1 MNETRH
7 INNWKES
14 VKRGGRKLARE
25 FEENP
30 VLVIGVCAAAVG
42 ATAKL
47 LKVSVEFQNARVWKK
62 EVARRAM
69 ATKMRAGR

>member
-1 MNETRH
+1 MTAPRH

-14 VKRGGRKLARE
+14 VKRGGRRLARE

-30 VLVIGVCAAAVG
+30 VLVIGVCAAAIG

-47 LKVSVEFQNARVWKK
+47 IQASSD
-62 EVARRAM
+62 ARRASVWKREVLRRERM
-69 ATKMRAGR
+69 SRR